1 MRNIVGDHEGAGA
14 AEGTDDA
21 VVGEVVDVCGEVG
34 N

>member
-1 MRNIVGDHEGAGA
+1 MRNIVGNHEGGA

>member
-1 MRNIVGDHEGAGA
+1 MRNIVGNHEGGS

-21 VVGEVVDVCGEVG
+21 VVGEVVDVCGVG